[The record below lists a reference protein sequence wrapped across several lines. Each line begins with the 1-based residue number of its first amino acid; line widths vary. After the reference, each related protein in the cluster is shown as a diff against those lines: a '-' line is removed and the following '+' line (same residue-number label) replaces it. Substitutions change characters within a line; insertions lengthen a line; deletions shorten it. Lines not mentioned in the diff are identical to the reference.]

1 MIVPENLKAL
11 RKTVDEEVRRFVFE
25 TMFDIETRLL
35 SALPQMAKAVL
46 ESGKQATYS
55 PTITFTKGKKETLKV
70 VVSARV
76 RLPDEAK
83 EFAFRLRAD
92 GQLELA
98 IFDEEPTPEAR
109 AAAMDDEA
117 LGDLETPEEL
127 GDVPAFTP
135 EREPI
140 EGEEDV
146 DLFPDQPPV
155 QSAVAA
161 VAPRPKGPM
170 TPAQERMHAI
180 RENNLA
186 LARAGKLT
194 PAQME
199 AAKITPEDL
208 EQQQDL
214 EEVANA

>member
-25 TMFDIETRLL
+25 TMFDIEERLL

-46 ESGKQATYS
+46 DSGKQATYS

-109 AAAMDDEA
+109 AAAMDEEA
-117 LGDLETPEEL
+117 LGDLDAPAA

-146 DLFPDQPPV
+146 ELFPAQAPV

-161 VAPRPKGPM
+161 VAPRPNGPM

-214 EEVANA
+214 EDVANA